1 MEQIGAIAELIDAL
15 KKLPGVGPRAAQRI
29 AYQLLNGDRSDANRL
44 GEALLK
50 ATKTVHR
57 CARCNNLTDGELCS
71 FCASHNRDD
80 SLLCI
85 VESVADLMVIE
96 QSLSYH
102 GRYFILM
109 GRLSPLNGVGPH
121 EIGEPEVKEVIIATS
136 FTAEGEATAFAVS
149 ELLSKH
155 YPQLK
160 LTRIARG
167 VPAGAEIEYTD
178 VNTVAQAMLNRRVRE
193 SD

>member
-71 FCASHNRDD
+71 YCSSHNRDD

-109 GRLSPLNGVGPH
+109 GRLSPLNGVFHRRRRGH
-121 EIGEPEVKEVIIATS
+121 CLCRLGTS
-136 FTAEGEATAFAVS
+136 LQT
-149 ELLSKH
+149 LSPIKTH
-155 YPQLK
+155 AHCK
-160 LTRIARG
+160 
-167 VPAGAEIEYTD
+167 
-178 VNTVAQAMLNRRVRE
+178 RRSCR
-193 SD
+193 SRN

>member
-85 VESVADLMVIE
+85 VESDFFYRRRRGDCLCRVGTSF
-96 QSLSYH
+96 QT
-102 GRYFILM
+102 
-109 GRLSPLNGVGPH
+109 LSPIKTHAYCPRCSGRGRN
-121 EIGEPEVKEVIIATS
+121 
-136 FTAEGEATAFAVS
+136 
-149 ELLSKH
+149 
-155 YPQLK
+155 
-160 LTRIARG
+160 RIHGCQHRG
-167 VPAGAEIEYTD
+167 AGNA
-178 VNTVAQAMLNRRVRE
+178 
-193 SD
+193 

>member
-109 GRLSPLNGVGPH
+109 GACPR
-121 EIGEPEVKEVIIATS
+121 
-136 FTAEGEATAFAVS
+136 
-149 ELLSKH
+149 
-155 YPQLK
+155 
-160 LTRIARG
+160 
-167 VPAGAEIEYTD
+167 
-178 VNTVAQAMLNRRVRE
+178 
-193 SD
+193 

>member
-80 SLLCI
+80 SFF
-85 VESVADLMVIE
+85 A
-96 QSLSYH
+96 SL
-102 GRYFILM
+102 
-109 GRLSPLNGVGPH
+109 
-121 EIGEPEVKEVIIATS
+121 KAW
-136 FTAEGEATAFAVS
+136 
-149 ELLSKH
+149 
-155 YPQLK
+155 
-160 LTRIARG
+160 LT
-167 VPAGAEIEYTD
+167 
-178 VNTVAQAMLNRRVRE
+178 
-193 SD
+193 

>member
-121 EIGEPEVKEVIIATS
+121 EIGLDKNAPANPKLKKS
-136 FTAEGEATAFAVS
+136 S
-149 ELLSKH
+149 LRLLL
-155 YPQLK
+155 PQK
-160 LTRIARG
+160 ARRL
-167 VPAGAEIEYTD
+167 PLPCRNFFP
-178 VNTVAQAMLNRRVRE
+178 NTIPN
-193 SD
+193 

>member
-71 FCASHNRDD
+71 YCSSHNRDD
-80 SLLCI
+80 SLL
-85 VESVADLMVIE
+85 ERA
-96 QSLSYH
+96 
-102 GRYFILM
+102 
-109 GRLSPLNGVGPH
+109 
-121 EIGEPEVKEVIIATS
+121 GEPEVKEVIIATS

>member
-96 QSLSYH
+96 QPFLS
-102 GRYFILM
+102 RPLLYFD
-109 GRLSPLNGVGPH
+109 GTPVPVKRRRAARNRLG
-121 EIGEPEVKEVIIATS
+121 
-136 FTAEGEATAFAVS
+136 
-149 ELLSKH
+149 
-155 YPQLK
+155 
-160 LTRIARG
+160 
-167 VPAGAEIEYTD
+167 
-178 VNTVAQAMLNRRVRE
+178 
-193 SD
+193 